1 MISDGHD
8 WTTTVPQIEYPYL
21 QKVYDLYEARDKVRN
36 VHLAAEQ
43 HDYGVNKRRAMY
55 DFVAEQFG
63 LRTEGLR
70 NADGTYREETATVEH
85 APEMYVFGPEGR
97 LPEHAVKGSGALRKL
112 LQEYRIEQ

>member
-1 MISDGHD
+1 
-8 WTTTVPQIEYPYL
+8 
-21 QKVYDLYEARDKVRN
+21 
-36 VHLAAEQ
+36 
-43 HDYGVNKRRAMY
+43 MY

-63 LRTEGLR
+63 RGPKGCATP
-70 NADGTYREETATVEH
+70 DGTYREETATVEH

>member
-1 MISDGHD
+1 MKEQKDEEEEIAEDPRD
-8 WTTTVPQIEYPYL
+8 NIVPT
-21 QKVYDLYEARDKVRN
+21 RG
-36 VHLAAEQ
+36 LAAEQ

-85 APEMYVFGPEGR
+85 APEMYVFGPEER
-97 LPEHAVKGSGALRKL
+97 LPEHAVKGSDALRKL